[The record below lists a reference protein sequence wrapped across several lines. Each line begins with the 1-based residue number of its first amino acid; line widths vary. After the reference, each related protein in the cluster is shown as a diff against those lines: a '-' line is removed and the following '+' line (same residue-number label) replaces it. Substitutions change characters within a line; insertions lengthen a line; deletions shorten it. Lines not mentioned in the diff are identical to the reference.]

1 VHSHWWRFCGWLP
14 RLPLHPRFDDDFD
27 DDFEDGEGAEEE
39 EDEEEEEGEGE
50 GEEEDDEEVD
60 LDNEGDDDLGDDDGD
75 DDGREE
81 VGGQGEG
88 GGALA
93 GDGVAPM
100 KKVASPSGLD
110 AFADPLDGDG
120 DGDGELDEE
129 AEAGR
134 GASRPTSGLFP
145 PRTGSSGGAGFGSD
159 DGDEYHSFGEE
170 AEASS
175 QFQVDVEEVE
185 SWEKEQ
191 VWEGLRVLRWCT
203 PRLAASRQ

>member
-1 VHSHWWRFCGWLP
+1 MYLGYGRRSYTVLYIP
-14 RLPLHPRFDDDFD
+14 VTVPLLNTARLPPRMSCIRFD
-27 DDFEDGEGAEEE
+27 DDFEDDYEDGERPEEGEEEEEVDVEEEEE
-39 EDEEEEEGEGE
+39 EDN
-50 GEEEDDEEVD
+50 DDVD
-60 LDNEGDDDLGDDDGD
+60 LDNEGDDDLGDDD
-75 DDGREE
+75 DDGQEE
-81 VGGQGEG
+81 VEGEGEG

-120 DGDGELDEE
+120 DLDEEE

-134 GASRPTSGLFP
+134 GGPRPASGLFP
-145 PRTGSSGGAGFGSD
+145 ARTGSSGGAGFASD
-159 DGDEYHSFGEE
+159 DGDEFHSFGEE

-191 VWEGLRVLRWCT
+191 VGAHFGDRGC
-203 PRLAASRQ
+203 

>member
-1 VHSHWWRFCGWLP
+1 MIEISP
-14 RLPLHPRFDDDFD
+14 SAAPDPLLLAGG
-27 DDFEDGEGAEEE
+27 GE
-39 EDEEEEEGEGE
+39 
-50 GEEEDDEEVD
+50 VVPS
-60 LDNEGDDDLGDDDGD
+60 LGI
-75 DDGREE
+75 
-81 VGGQGEG
+81 VGGPFGAAGSDLAEAGGGALVLLWSALTEAEDREG

-110 AFADPLDGDG
+110 AFADPLDG